1 VTSAASMKAAASVKA
16 ATTMETTTEARLS
29 AVGIA
34 SGHTTMIEATESA
47 GMGLRGREA
56 VLRFCKPVLRRGKSM
71 LRRRESMGTVISK
84 AAGTVETSG

>member
-1 VTSAASMKAAASVKA
+1 MTSAASMKAAASVEPTA
-16 ATTMETTTEARLS
+16 TMETTTEARLS